1 MSIHYLVMALPLLFS
16 PSPAQSKAIS
26 SWAKPGVSFE
36 QYRTDSVQCAELG
49 YFRDISQD
57 EPTKRFV
64 RGFRS
69 ADDDLNKADIG
80 GPNVDRWLDAV
91 RRTQPDRRKR
101 EIQEIQVGEVERC
114 LTERGYSK
122 FLLTKD
128 EQKQLSK
135 FPLGSIDR
143 HRFLHQLA
151 SR

>member
-1 MSIHYLVMALPLLFS
+1 MRFVMISSILFCS
-16 PSPAQSKAIS
+16 PSLAQSKAVS

-36 QYRTDSVQCAELG
+36 QYRTDAVECAKRG

-57 EPTKRFV
+57 EPAKRFL

-80 GPNVDRWLDAV
+80 GPNADGWLDAV

-101 EIQEIQVGEVERC
+101 EIHEIQVGEVERC

-122 FLLTKD
+122 FILTKG

-135 FPLGSIDR
+135 FPSGSIDR
-143 HRFLHQLA
+143 QRFLHQLS

>member
-1 MSIHYLVMALPLLFS
+1 MYIRWVASVVLLCAS
-16 PSPAQSKAIS
+16 PCLAESKAVS

-36 QYRTDSVQCAELG
+36 QYRIDSVECAKLG
-49 YFRDISQD
+49 YFKDISQE
-57 EPTKRFV
+57 EPTKRFL

-69 ADDDLNKADIG
+69 ADDDLNKADTG
-80 GPNVDRWLDAV
+80 GPNLDGWLEAV

-101 EIQEIQVGEVERC
+101 EIQEIQVREVERC

-122 FLLTKD
+122 FSLTRD
-128 EQKQLSK
+128 EQKQLAR
-135 FPLGSIDR
+135 FPSGSVAR

>member
-1 MSIHYLVMALPLLFS
+1 MAGRLAVIASLLFGS
-16 PSPAQSKAIS
+16 PSLAQSKAVS

-36 QYRTDSVQCAELG
+36 QYRTDAVECAKRG
-49 YFRDISQD
+49 YFRDVSQD
-57 EPTKRFV
+57 EPAKRFL

-69 ADDDLNKADIG
+69 ADDDLNKADIE
-80 GPNVDRWLDAV
+80 GPNPDAWLDAV
-91 RRTQPDRRKR
+91 RRTQPDRRIR
-101 EIQEIQVGEVERC
+101 EIHEIQVGEVERC

-135 FPLGSIDR
+135 FSSGSIDR
-143 HRFLHQLA
+143 QRYLHQLS

>member
-1 MSIHYLVMALPLLFS
+1 MYIRCGASALLLFS
-16 PSPAQSKAIS
+16 SPCLAQGKAAS

-36 QYRTDSVQCAELG
+36 QYRTDSVECAKRG

-57 EPTKRFV
+57 EPTKRFL

-80 GPNVDRWLDAV
+80 GPNMDGWLEAV

-101 EIQEIQVGEVERC
+101 EIQEIQVREVEQC

-122 FLLTKD
+122 FSLTKG
-128 EQKQLSK
+128 EQKQLAK
-135 FPLGSIDR
+135 FPSGSVDR
-143 HRFLHQLA
+143 QRFLHQLA